1 MTKKVDYT
9 LIFYEFSCY
18 LLFSKKVKE
27 YIVPF
32 LFPVLVYA
40 AAMNECQF
48 TLEVLSS
55 FCVIPAGIE
64 LFQLEYTREKKLE
77 DKVRQLR
84 RA

>member
-1 MTKKVDYT
+1 MFLLGEGETKSV
-9 LIFYEFSCY
+9 F
-18 LLFSKKVKE
+18 
-27 YIVPF
+27 
-32 LFPVLVYA
+32 VYA

-48 TLEVLSS
+48 TLAVVSS

-84 RA
+84 RV